1 MIRVHLAGIS
11 ALNLIKGELYTN
23 SKDDLKIAKN
33 IAKEMINEYFMGEK
47 IIPSDDELGKLLD
60 QIYIEVDDLVAK
72 MRSEIELL
80 SQFLIDNES
89 ASKADVM
96 MIIQRING
104 D

>member
-1 MIRVHLAGIS
+1 
-11 ALNLIKGELYTN
+11 
-23 SKDDLKIAKN
+23 
-33 IAKEMINEYFMGEK
+33 MGEK

-80 SQFLIDNES
+80 AQFLIDNES

>member
-1 MIRVHLAGIS
+1 
-11 ALNLIKGELYTN
+11 
-23 SKDDLKIAKN
+23 
-33 IAKEMINEYFMGEK
+33 MINEYFMGEK